1 MTLDSVRS
9 CCVLSAEGSP
19 SRLLSS
25 ARCRDAI
32 LSSRVRMNA
41 MIKTAMRRGTGW
53 RTKSNV
59 SSPQPLSIRKTPSRP
74 PWGNINMAC
83 DGCSTGNG
91 ILLDIY
97 LGFRV
102 ADDSTSGNVA
112 SATGAGARNI
122 ISIFPMTNS
131 STLLRC
137 LTKPAVLGAVFF
149 LLSCGIRGW
158 AQSADQSTPPLPG
171 AQRSH
176 DEDAW
181 EAQQKREMAKKENV
195 KRQQD
200 LEKETDKL
208 LELATELKQYVD
220 KTNENTLSV
229 EVIKKAEEIEKLAHS
244 VKEKMK
250 QY

>member
-1 MTLDSVRS
+1 MLRRS
-9 CCVLSAEGSP
+9 IEFAVVAA
-19 SRLLSS
+19 LLF
-25 ARCRDAI
+25 AFI
-32 LSSRVRMNA
+32 
-41 MIKTAMRRGTGW
+41 
-53 RTKSNV
+53 
-59 SSPQPLSIRKTPSRP
+59 
-74 PWGNINMAC
+74 
-83 DGCSTGNG
+83 
-91 ILLDIY
+91 
-97 LGFRV
+97 
-102 ADDSTSGNVA
+102 
-112 SATGAGARNI
+112 
-122 ISIFPMTNS
+122 
-131 STLLRC
+131 
-137 LTKPAVLGAVFF
+137 
-149 LLSCGIRGW
+149 CGIAGW
-158 AQSADQSTPPLPG
+158 AQTAEPSTPPLPG
-171 AQRSH
+171 AQRSR